1 MITVEIRQA
10 KSHLGEYLR
19 KVRAG
24 ERVVITERGKPI
36 AEITKPRSAA
46 DERLEGMI
54 REGLATW
61 GAASQE
67 AQRNAS
73 KLRGTPFQKPSSR
86 NAVEVVSRHE
96 CPNKALRR

>member
-24 ERVVITERGKPI
+24 ERVVITEHGKPI

-61 GAASQE
+61 GGGKP
-67 AQRNAS
+67 RGS
-73 KLRGTPFQKPSSR
+73 KKRVKIKGQPISET
-86 NAVEVVSRHE
+86 VIEE
-96 CPNKALRR
+96 RR

>member
-61 GAASQE
+61 GGGKP
-67 AQRNAS
+67 RGS
-73 KLRGTPFQKPSSR
+73 KKRVKIKGRPISET
-86 NAVEVVSRHE
+86 VIEE
-96 CPNKALRR
+96 RR